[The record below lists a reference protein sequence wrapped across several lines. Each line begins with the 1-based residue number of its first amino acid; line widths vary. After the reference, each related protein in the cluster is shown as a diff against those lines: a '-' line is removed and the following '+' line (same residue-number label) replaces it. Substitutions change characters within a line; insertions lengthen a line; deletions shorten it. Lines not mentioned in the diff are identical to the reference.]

1 MFPKGNSE
9 NLSTLANLLQIA
21 SFLLLVN
28 EASNDKLL
36 HELQNQNE
44 KYLDRAIAQNELIIA
59 QNEEIIERL
68 ERIENVRFTKSK

>member
-1 MFPKGNSE
+1 MFNKNGYD

-21 SFLLLVN
+21 SFILLMN

-59 QNEEIIERL
+59 QNEEIL
-68 ERIENVRFTKSK
+68 ERIK

>member
-1 MFPKGNSE
+1 MFNKNGYD

-21 SFLLLVN
+21 SFILLMN

-59 QNEEIIERL
+59 QNEEIL
-68 ERIENVRFTKSK
+68 ERMK